1 MDSHS
6 ENKEETFG
14 FWFELE
20 DEDSDSGVEGSSVGQ
35 WTSHPGCT
43 FNLVAGKLYFFTAAK
58 RHVSVVGRDI
68 SRASHK
74 LKNREPA
81 ECSQLPLDTVP
92 QHRAELR
99 QGQGLD
105 VHWANPA
112 PHQHWIRKRR
122 AKIFQACQ
130 SHEHMQSSRRSAHYF
145 SYAVPIG
152 KGKISC
158 T

>member
-20 DEDSDSGVEGSSVGQ
+20 DEDSDSGVEDSGVGQ

-74 LKNREPA
+74 LKNP
-81 ECSQLPLDTVP
+81 
-92 QHRAELR
+92 RACRVLT
-99 QGQGLD
+99 
-105 VHWANPA
+105 A
-112 PHQHWIRKRR
+112 PFGHS
-122 AKIFQACQ
+122 ASTQ
-130 SHEHMQSSRRSAHYF
+130 S
-145 SYAVPIG
+145 
-152 KGKISC
+152 
-158 T
+158 